1 MTPRRVSR
9 ATRAVLPISHRDD
22 AILLDEIAQVSQG
35 RLEARVLVRPGTA
48 FSDGDGNLPA
58 WVGPE
63 IMAQA
68 ISALAGQR
76 SLAAYG
82 RPAAIGLLLGVRSY
96 AAPGGDFRCGE
107 TLRVEVVES
116 SEDEEGRAV
125 FDCTILRADERLASG
140 ALTVYQPLDDT
151 FLEAECAR
159 DD

>member
-1 MTPRRVSR
+1 
-9 ATRAVLPISHRDD
+9 
-22 AILLDEIAQVSQG
+22 
-35 RLEARVLVRPGTA
+35 
-48 FSDGDGNLPA
+48 
-58 WVGPE
+58 
-63 IMAQA
+63 MAQA

-76 SLAAYG
+76 SLAAHG

-107 TLRVEVVES
+107 ALRIEVVES

-125 FDCTILRADERLASG
+125 FDCTISRAGERLAAG
-140 ALTVYQPLDDT
+140 VLTVYQPLDDT